1 MSTTNQTQKEQLTFT
16 YCIGYKYEDSYDEHY
31 ESSIHDFDNLEE
43 VNEEITKE
51 LLETALKKVFKL
63 EIWIGN
69 ADDYDEIE
77 FKKEERGY
85 LPNGKVTRAYG
96 KKIEEEDA

>member
-1 MSTTNQTQKEQLTFT
+1 MNTTTNQSQKEQLTFT

-31 ESSIHDFDNLEE
+31 DSSMGKDLDNLEE

-51 LLETALKKVFKL
+51 LLETAIKKVFKI

-77 FKKEERGY
+77 FKKE
-85 LPNGKVTRAYG
+85 GKVTRAYG